1 MRSGGACE
9 EERLVAGWR
18 EWVALPDLG
27 VVRIKAKLDTGARTS
42 ALHAL
47 EPKVFVRGGVRRV
60 RFRLHPEQRH
70 GHPELFCEAPL
81 VDRRVVVN
89 SGGNPERRLV
99 ILTRLVLAGRIFPVE
114 VTLTNRAPMGF
125 RMLMGRTA
133 IRKWGLVDPGHSF
146 LLSASHTELP

>member
-1 MRSGGACE
+1 MRGGSACE
-9 EERLVAGWR
+9 GESLVAGWR

-27 VVRIKAKLDTGARTS
+27 VARIKAKLDTGARTS

-70 GHPELFCEAPL
+70 GHPEILCEAPL
-81 VDRRVVVN
+81 VDRRLVVN
-89 SGGNPERRLV
+89 SGGKPERRLV
-99 ILTRLVLAGRIFPVE
+99 ILTRLVLAGCVFPVE
-114 VTLTNRAPMGF
+114 ITLTNRAPMGF

-133 IRKWGLVDPGHSF
+133 IRKWGLVDPGRSF
-146 LLSASHTELP
+146 LLSAGIAELP